1 MSPSSAV
8 SVVGLGNLGLAI
20 ATGLHR
26 QGWTV
31 RGFDSSPSRLE
42 AASRR
47 GVSAVAAQEVADS
60 PWILLVVPDEV
71 AIRELLYAGGLRGRL
86 TSNHVVVCHST
97 LLPARAQE
105 LSEEVTSTGARFLD
119 VPVSGG
125 PDRAERGELCLFVAG
140 DPSAVATVRPL
151 LDAEG
156 SDLFE
161 VGPVGAGSATKL
173 ANQLVMFSAQAALF
187 EGLRLAGAYGVSE
200 QSVLAALQAATGD
213 TWVGRNWGFFDRVA
227 ADYNQAG
234 VPVASRPW
242 AKDMAEI
249 VAAGADRDLSL
260 PLAELVSRVIAT
272 AIEDHATAATV
283 GSRR

>member
-1 MSPSSAV
+1 MSRTSAV

-31 RGFDSSPSRLE
+31 RGFDSSPRRAA
-42 AASRR
+42 AASER
-47 GVSAVAAQEVADS
+47 GVSAITADEVADS

-71 AIRELLYAGGLRGRL
+71 AIRELLHAGGLRDRL
-86 TSNHVVVCHST
+86 TSHHVVVCHST
-97 LLPARAQE
+97 VLPSGAQE
-105 LSEEVTSTGARFLD
+105 LSDEVIATGARFLD

-125 PDRAERGELCLFVAG
+125 PERAERGELCLFAAG
-140 DPSAVATVRPL
+140 DAAALDEVRPL

-156 SDLFE
+156 SEVFE
-161 VGPVGAGSATKL
+161 VGPVGAGAATKL

-200 QSVLAALQAATGD
+200 ESVLAALQAATGD

-227 ADYNQAG
+227 ADYNEAD
-234 VPVASRPW
+234 VPLASRPW
-242 AKDMAEI
+242 AKDTAEI
-249 VAAGADRDLSL
+249 VAAARDRDLSL
-260 PLAELVSRVIAT
+260 PLAELVSEVVAD
-272 AIEDHATAATV
+272 AIEDHAAATGV
-283 GSRR
+283 GSGR